1 MPELNL
7 RELRK
12 DFRIPELRLPEMSR
26 DDIAKAL
33 GEARKEIGEVRKDL
47 NEFRR
52 DFEMPKV
59 DLSKVDLSK
68 VDMPKVDLSAVDLSK
83 VDVSKMSDSA
93 RKSAR
98 QAAERAGIVAK
109 RRSRLPFVILGIVTF
124 GLVAWA
130 MSSPSLK
137 TRMRDAAE
145 KARQRMADRR
155 NAWDLEDD
163 TRAFDVGS
171 PATSAFSEPIATK
184 DMPIASNGVIR
195 PEVDE
200 PTPA

>member
-137 TRMRDAAE
+137 TRMRD
-145 KARQRMADRR
+145 RR

-163 TRAFDVGS
+163 TRSFDVGS
-171 PATSAFSEPIATK
+171 PTTSAFSEPIATK

>member
-7 RELRK
+7 KELRK
-12 DFRIPELRLPEMSR
+12 DLRIPELRLPEMSR
-26 DDIAKAL
+26 DDVAKAL
-33 GEARKEIGEVRKDL
+33 GEARKEIVEVRKDL

-52 DFEMPKV
+52 EFEMPKV
-59 DLSKVDLSK
+59 DLTKVDLSK
-68 VDMPKVDLSAVDLSK
+68 VEMPKVDLSAVELPK
-83 VDVSKMSDSA
+83 VDVAKMSDSA

-109 RRSRLPFVILGIVTF
+109 RRSRLPFVVLGIVTF

-145 KARQRMADRR
+145 RARQRMAERR
-155 NAWDLEDD
+155 SAWELEDE
-163 TRAFDVGS
+163 TRSYETGS
-171 PATSAFSEPIATK
+171 STVSPFSEPIATNDTK
-184 DMPIASNGVIR
+184 SASNGVIR
-195 PEVDE
+195 P
-200 PTPA
+200 

>member
-7 RELRK
+7 KELRK
-12 DFRIPELRLPEMSR
+12 DLRIPELRLPEMSR
-26 DDIAKAL
+26 DDVAKAL
-33 GEARKEIGEVRKDL
+33 GEARKEIVEVRKDL

-52 DFEMPKV
+52 EFEMPKV
-59 DLSKVDLSK
+59 DLTKVDLSR
-68 VDMPKVDLSAVDLSK
+68 VEMPKVDLSAIDLPK
-83 VDVSKMSDSA
+83 VDVGKMSDSA

-124 GLVAWA
+124 GVVAWA

-137 TRMRDAAE
+137 ARLRDAAE
-145 KARQRMADRR
+145 RARQRMADRR
-155 NAWDLEDD
+155 SAWELEDETRSYD
-163 TRAFDVGS
+163 TGS
-171 PATSAFSEPIATK
+171 APASPFSDPIATK
-184 DMPIASNGVIR
+184 DTKIASNGVLR

>member
-12 DFRIPELRLPEMSR
+12 DLRIPELRLPEMSR

-33 GEARKEIGEVRKDL
+33 GEARKEIVEVRKDL

-52 DFEMPKV
+52 EFEMPRVDLTKV
-59 DLSKVDLSK
+59 DLSGVELPR
-68 VDMPKVDLSAVDLSK
+68 M
-83 VDVSKMSDSA
+83 DVGKMSDSA

-137 TRMRDAAE
+137 ARMREGAE
-145 KARQRMADRR
+145 RARQRMAERR
-155 NAWDLEDD
+155 SAWDLDDD
-163 TRAFDVGS
+163 TRSFDVGS
-171 PATSAFSEPIATK
+171 TTTSPFSEPIATN
-184 DMPIASNGVIR
+184 DTPIASNGVIR

>member
-7 RELRK
+7 KELRK

-59 DLSKVDLSK
+59 DLTKVE
-68 VDMPKVDLSAVDLSK
+68 MPKVDLSAVDLSK
-83 VDVSKMSDSA
+83 VDVGKMSDSA

-130 MSSPSLK
+130 MSSPSIK

-155 NAWDLEDD
+155 SAWDLEDD

-171 PATSAFSEPIATK
+171 PTASAFSEPIATK
-184 DMPIASNGVIR
+184 DTPIASNGVIR